1 MQVSQLLLYIFV
13 WNIQR
18 VILMGSS
25 SSKNFDSRLSHIR
38 ETNQNHDR
46 REQGVETAQT
56 IFQKNIAE
64 NADLVKHNLNNDH
77 VDWVGD
83 HEDDGQQGDT
93 NKIISEVFWF
103 LFPSAWSADNS
114 AEDTEKRTQRSKYQ
128 RNNEGSNDGN
138 DSWRKCIS
146 I

>member
-1 MQVSQLLLYIFV
+1 
-13 WNIQR
+13 
-18 VILMGSS
+18 MGSS

-77 VDWVGD
+77 VD
-83 HEDDGQQGDT
+83 
-93 NKIISEVFWF
+93 
-103 LFPSAWSADNS
+103 
-114 AEDTEKRTQRSKYQ
+114 
-128 RNNEGSNDGN
+128 
-138 DSWRKCIS
+138 
-146 I
+146 